1 MSPVRETA
9 VATMAEGRKA
19 LVVGEGGRSQEAGRT
34 GLEGS
39 DRRRQ
44 AGVAGDKQWKQAL
57 DSGSRRQAVAAG
69 DRQCIAVTVGNRQ

>member
-9 VATMAEGRKA
+9 VTTVAEVWKA

-44 AGVAGDKQWKQAL
+44 AVTG
-57 DSGSRRQAVAAG
+57 G
-69 DRQCIAVTVGNRQ
+69 DRQ